1 MRKQTTK
8 HKQVKIWNP
17 LRKERISVDEGIFP
31 LLRVMWDI
39 GIDTVLSCQEDI
51 LGAIW
56 KQFGEP
62 DDALNF
68 ADIVMSDDN
77 LRGIIT
83 CEHCCRWTVSLFNL
97 NDDDSSGASDEPCPH
112 FFVSVLFPN
121 IHYDRILALFLE
133 TRTTSK

>member
-62 DDALNF
+62 DDA
-68 ADIVMSDDN
+68 
-77 LRGIIT
+77 
-83 CEHCCRWTVSLFNL
+83 
-97 NDDDSSGASDEPCPH
+97 P
-112 FFVSVLFPN
+112 
-121 IHYDRILALFLE
+121 LALI
-133 TRTTSK
+133 